1 MKIYRITAKRIVDYY
16 IAVED
21 NQNPLVIAENNL
33 DDAFDLAQVSSM
45 DIQEMDVFD
54 KRLDGIDIYDLDF
67 DELEELR
74 ERMRGEK

>member
-1 MKIYRITAKRIVDYY
+1 
-16 IAVED
+16 
-21 NQNPLVIAENNL
+21 
-33 DDAFDLAQVSSM
+33 
-45 DIQEMDVFD
+45 MDVFD